1 MSEDIRPMPDL
12 ELALLRR
19 GVDELAASSQAC
31 GRCRRRPLI
40 GERVY
45 AHPRLGVICELCR
58 LELGAR
64 SEGQASGESRIVRG
78 PEFGHTI
85 RLVDRR
91 AAVRAARRSA
101 VRAPQPTHG
110 GAGA

>member
-1 MSEDIRPMPDL
+1 MPDL

-19 GVDELAASSQAC
+19 GVGELTASSEAC

-58 LELGAR
+58 AADGTR
-64 SEGQASGESRIVRG
+64 SESHVVRG

-85 RLVDRR
+85 KLVDHRSPALVRR
-91 AAVRAARRSA
+91 APVAAD
-101 VRAPQPTHG
+101 
-110 GAGA
+110 GAAA